1 MKTPAYVPI
10 ADARD
15 ANAELVWLLGQPH
28 LEEYLSF
35 VKDRVIGG
43 DAIAPRTLADEWR
56 AANDVYYQ
64 LEQAESGDAD
74 RMRARPIGK
83 KLEPVAAQVRCHTH
97 YQKTFDSLPTTIEL
111 VELDRLV
118 VWQSH
123 VANRF
128 ATVRGQALGA
138 KPTPEQLFRF
148 CLPLDVDMP
157 PVQIK
162 QLANDRFQFISPST
176 DLRAHQAM
184 LLDAAQLSTIGSYGP
199 IAAALGLVVGFS
211 ANFMSG
217 IRSDNRILL
226 HNGYHRAYA
235 LRALGITH
243 APCIVQT
250 VTRKDELALLADT
263 RVTSDPSFYFK
274 AARPPMLRDFFNPA
288 LRKLLKVR
296 PIDTVVEIHFS
307 MKNLT
312 TSEIV
317 S

>member
-1 MKTPAYVPI
+1 MKTLTNLPI
-10 ADARD
+10 SDARD

-43 DAIAPRTLADEWR
+43 DAIAPRVLADEWR
-56 AANDVYYQ
+56 AANDVYHQ

-74 RMRARPIGK
+74 RMKSKPIEK
-83 KLEPVAAQVRCHTH
+83 MLEALAAQVRCHPH
-97 YQKTFDSLPTTIEL
+97 FQKTFDSLPTTIEM

-128 ATVRGQALGA
+128 ATLRGQALGA
-138 KPTPEQLFRF
+138 VPTPEQLFRF

-157 PVQIK
+157 PVQIR

-184 LLDAAQLSTIGSYGP
+184 LLDAAQLSTVESYGP
-199 IAAALGLVVGFS
+199 VTSALGLVVGFS

-263 RVTSDPSFYFK
+263 RVTSDPGFYFK

-288 LRKLLKVR
+288 LRKVLKVR
-296 PIDTVVEIHFS
+296 PIDTVVEVQFS
-307 MKNLT
+307 MTNLT
-312 TSEIV
+312 MSEII